1 MKLRLSCHLSIHN
14 CTLLSIFCKLDR
26 SSGVCMCLNS
36 FASSATLAAELVHV
50 DCRAVGCRQ
59 WSPAELWQMY
69 GLQRSSSSTHIDVVQ
84 QSCRHFL
91 SESSTWQPLGV
102 TLTVTNTL
110 SVAEHVQAIIRAC
123 EVWTV
128 HPCGASNSHGLKYAA
143 LQRAYRVNGQLL
155 SPDWLTQP
163 ALFISDEHLISDQIS
178 SLSNKTWLDYWN
190 CLFGQF
196 FVNTHRLATMRSLK
210 TTDGHNTVAWAVWAW
225 SLVQLVRSVKTTVYN
240 RGTCKR
246 VLG

>member
-1 MKLRLSCHLSIHN
+1 MSFRPATLRLLPPSSSTSTVEQWAAGNDLRLN
-14 CTLLSIFCKLDR
+14 CGKCTD
-26 SSGVCMCLNS
+26 
-36 FASSATLAAELVHV
+36 
-50 DCRAVGCRQ
+50 
-59 WSPAELWQMY
+59 Y
-69 GLQRSSSSTHIDVVQ
+69 RSSSSTHVDVVQ
-84 QSCRHFL
+84 QSGRHFL

-143 LQRAYRVNGQLL
+143 LQTAYRVNGQL

-178 SLSNKTWLDYWN
+178 SLSNKTWLDYCN
-190 CLFGQF
+190 CLFG
-196 FVNTHRLATMRSLK
+196 
-210 TTDGHNTVAWAVWAW
+210 
-225 SLVQLVRSVKTTVYN
+225 
-240 RGTCKR
+240 
-246 VLG
+246 